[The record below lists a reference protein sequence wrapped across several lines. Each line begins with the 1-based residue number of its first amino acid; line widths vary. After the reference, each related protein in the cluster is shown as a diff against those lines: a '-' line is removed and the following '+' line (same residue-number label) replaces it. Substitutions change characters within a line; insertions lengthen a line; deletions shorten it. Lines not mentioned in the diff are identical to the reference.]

1 MTALIYIE
9 VLILGPVFLI
19 CAKERDCVALPE
31 GQQTPVE
38 VQERAGVVLL
48 HFDVYL
54 LIVRV
59 HAEPRLGGAE
69 AGVFSVR
76 PLHGRARV
84 LARRALDELQDRLLR
99 KELRCDAGD
108 VEGRH
113 ILIHIEPRQGDIR
126 HADLLPLIDKG
137 RAALENVHGGE
148 HLPALVMVLLA
159 AVAADDARMVMVL
172 DVQSVPA
179 APFEL
184 ELPIGEGLFHLH
196 KIEFGREDFV
206 IKAVRL
212 HVREG
217 DHLIEHV
224 LRPLGDIAERDI
236 RRGHR
241 AFADDEAVIIT
252 EHIALKFLEVGVY
265 LRTVGVI
272 LHAVCRGELR
282 VSVRQAGSLGDE
294 GDNILAEAV
303 DAHVQP
309 EAQDLF
315 DLLAHGGI
323 IHIEIRLF
331 FCEQMQIKFV

>member
-1 MTALIYIE
+1 
-9 VLILGPVFLI
+9 
-19 CAKERDCVALPE
+19 
-31 GQQTPVE
+31 
-38 VQERAGVVLL
+38 
-48 HFDVYL
+48 
-54 LIVRV
+54 
-59 HAEPRLGGAE
+59 
-69 AGVFSVR
+69 
-76 PLHGRARV
+76 
-84 LARRALDELQDRLLR
+84 
-99 KELRCDAGD
+99 
-108 VEGRH
+108 
-113 ILIHIEPRQGDIR
+113 
-126 HADLLPLIDKG
+126 
-137 RAALENVHGGE
+137 
-148 HLPALVMVLLA
+148 
-159 AVAADDARMVMVL
+159 MVMVL
-172 DVQSVPA
+172 DIQSVPA

-196 KIEFGREDFV
+196 EIEFAGEDFV

-241 AFADDEAVIIT
+241 AFADDEAIIIT
-252 EHIALKFLEVGVY
+252 EHVTLEFLEVGVY
-265 LRTVGVI
+265 LWTVGVI

-282 VSVRQAGSLGDE
+282 VRIRQTGRLGDE

-303 DAHVQP
+303 DTHVQP